1 MIIIM
6 ENNWCM
12 SIGVCVCVCIVCTSM
27 LVVCMTIL
35 MDKTNCTSH
44 ERMAREKWLVSCCL
58 CLVWFVHAFSL
69 VVFLLYVRRSAAVF
83 VAAASSGVRWWC
95 LLLMNWTEESGVR
108 YGSYCCIFN
117 LFFFLLPLSCIVA
130 VGFLNGKEEKVK
142 NFWDKCDSI
151 DVTCRGDKV
160 YKKVKKTQSG
170 CNHHFIIE
178 IVVVVV
184 FFWYEKKSVHK
195 YVQIIAEHRIII
207 KTHTNRQT

>member
-1 MIIIM
+1 M
-6 ENNWCM
+6 
-12 SIGVCVCVCIVCTSM
+12 CVCIVCIST

-95 LLLMNWTEESGVR
+95 LLLMNWTKESGVR

-117 LFFFLLPLSCIVA
+117 LFFFSSSFVVYRRGWFFIWKGRKSEKLSRQMW
-130 VGFLNGKEEKVK
+130 LNR
-142 NFWDKCDSI
+142 FDM
-151 DVTCRGDKV
+151 
-160 YKKVKKTQSG
+160 
-170 CNHHFIIE
+170 
-178 IVVVVV
+178 
-184 FFWYEKKSVHK
+184 
-195 YVQIIAEHRIII
+195 
-207 KTHTNRQT
+207 